1 MNAFDNKNLVDGL
14 CGGCDC
20 TGFAASVTFA
30 FNAGAGTITFTDAS
44 TYPVGD
50 ARKIVNLRVKDKNS
64 KTIDGNIAAGDGDDA
79 VTVNVSTL
87 DLSEG
92 FELYAT
98 VVTDAGCISDGH
110 YGRIGMTASAAGS
123 LGSWDKDNTNIII
136 SNVDE
141 TDDES

>member
-1 MNAFDNKNLVDGL
+1 MNAFDNTNLVSGL

-20 TGFAASVTFA
+20 TGFAASITFTYD
-30 FNAGAGTITFTDAS
+30 AGAQTITFTDAS
-44 TYPVGD
+44 TYASED

-64 KTIDGNIAAGDGDDA
+64 KTIDGTITDDDGDDA
-79 VTVNVSTL
+79 VTLDLSTL

-92 FELYAT
+92 FELYGT
-98 VVTDAGCISDGH
+98 VVTNAGCISDGH

-123 LGSWDKDNTNIII
+123 LGSWDKDSTGIII